1 MDEANLLSVERLARK
16 RGALRPPHAVE
27 PVTHH
32 GMAEGGQMYA
42 KLVRPA
48 GLRGEPH
55 ERRARQ
61 VFEDLPARARGPP
74 ATAPHT
80 HPLALP
86 RMASDRPIDHAS
98 SRREPAAY
106 DGEITLLDLP
116 LPELAGES
124 FERGDRARDQQHP
137 RGVAVEAMDD
147 ARALRI
153 PHAGDRREAVQERV
167 NDRATTCT
175 GSRMHDD
182 ARRLVD
188 RDDRVVL
195 VEDGERQGL
204 GLDPRARR
212 ERHR

>member
-1 MDEANLLSVERLARK
+1 MGEANLLSVERLARK
-16 RGALRPPHAVE
+16 RGTLRPPHAVE

-48 GLRGEPH
+48 GLRGEPDR
-55 ERRARQ
+55 RRARRQ
-61 VFEDLPARARGPP
+61 LRAFPARDGGTA
-74 ATAPHT
+74 ATAPQT
-80 HPLALP
+80 LPLSLP
-86 RMASDRPIDHAS
+86 RMASDRPMDHAS

-124 FERGDRARDQQHP
+124 FERGDGARDQQHP

-167 NDRATTCT
+167 ND
-175 GSRMHDD
+175 
-182 ARRLVD
+182 
-188 RDDRVVL
+188 
-195 VEDGERQGL
+195 
-204 GLDPRARR
+204 
-212 ERHR
+212 